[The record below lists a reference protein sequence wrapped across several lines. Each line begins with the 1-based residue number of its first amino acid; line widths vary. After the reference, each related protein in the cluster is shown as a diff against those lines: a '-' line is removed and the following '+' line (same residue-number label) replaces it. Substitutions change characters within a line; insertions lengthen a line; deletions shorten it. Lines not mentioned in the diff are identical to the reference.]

1 MGLLLSLF
9 LGIGPMLAYA
19 ALVYWIDRYEKE
31 PVALLL
37 GLFGWGALFA
47 VGWSLIVETVLGVGL
62 FLVTDSEAAV
72 TLSTGSLFAPVVEE
86 FLKGLAILVVLI
98 AFRLEFDS
106 HLDGIVYGAIIGLG
120 FSATE
125 NTLFIYTL
133 GYLEDGW
140 AGLATVST
148 LRIVLFGFQHAY
160 YTAFTGLGFAAS
172 RLSRRR
178 PIQALAPLAGLA
190 LAVLTHSFHNSL
202 IPVVGGLRGLA
213 LLTAAD
219 WMGWGVMVGVI
230 VWALRR
236 ERSWILAYLS
246 PEVEQGVLTPAQ
258 LEVAASPVRQTAA
271 RWQAL
276 REGRRRLVARF
287 YQACAE
293 LAWKKHVADTL
304 AGEPDLAEAIARLR
318 AEVRALS
325 RQVLV
330 SGWPFGPGR
339 G

>member
-1 MGLLLSLF
+1 MALLLSLS

-31 PVALLL
+31 PVPLLL
-37 GLFGWGALFA
+37 GLFAWGAIFA
-47 VGWSLIVETVLGVGL
+47 VGWSLIAEAALGFGI
-62 FLVTDSEAAV
+62 FLLTDSEAAV
-72 TLSTGSLFAPVVEE
+72 TLSTGSIFAPVVEE
-86 FLKGLAILVVLI
+86 FLKGLALLVVLI

-106 HLDGIVYGAIIGLG
+106 YLDGIVYAAIIGLG
-120 FSATE
+120 FAATE
-125 NTLFIYTL
+125 NALFIYAL

-140 AGLATVST
+140 AGLATVSA

-172 RLSRRR
+172 RLSRRG
-178 PIQALAPLAGLA
+178 PIRWLAPLAGLT
-190 LAVLTHSFHNSL
+190 LAILTHAFHNSL

-213 LLTAAD
+213 LLTMAD
-219 WMGWGVMVGVI
+219 WTGWAVMVGVI

-236 ERSWILAYLS
+236 ERSWILAYLG
-246 PEVEQGVLTPAQ
+246 PEVEQGVLTPGQ

-276 REGRRRLVARF
+276 RQGRRRLVARF

-293 LAWKKHVADTL
+293 LAWKKHKADTL
-304 AGEPDLAEAIARLR
+304 AAEPDIAEAIERLR
-318 AEVRALS
+318 AEVGALS
-325 RQVLV
+325 PQLLESVR
-330 SGWPFGPGR
+330 PFGPSR